1 MELNLERL
9 HGLNYGTEEINNI
22 MRINELI
29 TEMKNGK
36 ITKRQQQATRGL
48 NTYKSGERADNTYTS
63 YRLGMAVAGANGK
76 DPIEMNGKSWAGT
89 IKTTHPYSQEE
100 QEMLKQAYKVVGAN
114 YQDVNK
120 GDMESQELDST
131 YTVSPVANWMKK

>member
-1 MELNLERL
+1 MNDEFKKSK
-9 HGLNYGTEEINNI
+9 INN
-22 MRINELI
+22 E
-29 TEMKNGK
+29 
-36 ITKRQQQATRGL
+36 TR
-48 NTYKSGERADNTYTS
+48 YTLES
-63 YRLGMAVAGANGK
+63 MTAGANGK
-76 DPIEMNGKSWAGT
+76 DPIEMDGKSWVGKN
-89 IKTTHPYSQEE
+89 KTTHPYSKEE